1 MQCSSLARTV
11 LSVLRIAQCTTDYIC
26 RDLALKLRQ
35 EKRDRFLVSPS
46 IKTKNY
52 PCKWHIDLYC
62 SFLPRRRHPLVV
74 EQRLVDDGEVPVQGD
89 AAEVEDGGSA
99 EGHVHRVV
107 GLQMIRITSSL

>member
-1 MQCSSLARTV
+1 MQTALIY
-11 LSVLRIAQCTTDYIC
+11 IA
-26 RDLALKLRQ
+26 A
-35 EKRDRFLVSPS
+35 
-46 IKTKNY
+46 
-52 PCKWHIDLYC
+52 
-62 SFLPRRRHPLVV
+62 FLPRRRHPLVV